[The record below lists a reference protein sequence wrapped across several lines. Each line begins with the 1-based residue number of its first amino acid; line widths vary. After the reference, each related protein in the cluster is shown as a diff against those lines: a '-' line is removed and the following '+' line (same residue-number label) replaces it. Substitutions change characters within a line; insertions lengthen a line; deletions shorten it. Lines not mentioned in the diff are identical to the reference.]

1 MKKYIPEKTAS
12 SRRNV
17 PWITP
22 EVHKMCKK
30 KQRLYDYLED
40 HIGLETGPLIN
51 LTKEPQFQPSEQPG
65 GIT

>member
-1 MKKYIPEKTAS
+1 MIK
-12 SRRNV
+12 
-17 PWITP
+17 
-22 EVHKMCKK
+22 
-30 KQRLYDYLED
+30 LED